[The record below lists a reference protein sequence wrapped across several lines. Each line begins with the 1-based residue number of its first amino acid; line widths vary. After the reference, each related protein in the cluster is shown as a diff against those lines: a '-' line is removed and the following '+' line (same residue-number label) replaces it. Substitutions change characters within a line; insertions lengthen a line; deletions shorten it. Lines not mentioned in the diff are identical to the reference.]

1 MQDKGIAHLG
11 IGMASGDDKA
21 VEAVKL
27 AVNSPLLETT
37 IQGASD
43 LIVNISGDISLY
55 DAYDAVEY
63 VRDITG
69 DEVNL
74 IMGARDDS
82 RDTDTCTVT
91 VFATGIDENAVKVA
105 AQPQAGNK
113 YAYTRRP
120 GQPMQ
125 GGAMGAGMPGGMPVM
140 PQMNGLG
147 QMGGQ
152 GMPQM
157 PNMPQP
163 MYGAQ
168 TGAGYTPNVG
178 PSMGNPIGAAGGI
191 GTLTGTLPTQ
201 GTGQTAQP
209 GIPTPSAPTQRSV
222 SSLSGIS
229 RPSAPLESKVEAKAI
244 KIPDFLRNN
253 K

>member
-1 MQDKGIAHLG
+1 
-11 IGMASGDDKA
+11 
-21 VEAVKL
+21 
-27 AVNSPLLETT
+27 
-37 IQGASD
+37 
-43 LIVNISGDISLY
+43 
-55 DAYDAVEY
+55 
-63 VRDITG
+63 
-69 DEVNL
+69 
-74 IMGARDDS
+74 MGARDDS

-91 VFATGIDENAVKVA
+91 VFATGIDENAVKVPV
-105 AQPQAGNK
+105 QPQAGNK

-120 GQPMQ
+120 GQQ
-125 GGAMGAGMPGGMPVM
+125 MPGGVVQPGMPVGMQGM

-152 GMPQM
+152 GIPPMPNM

-168 TGAGYTPNVG
+168 SGTGYTPGVA
-178 PSMGNPIGAAGGI
+178 PAMGGTIGAAGGV

-201 GTGQTAQP
+201 GTAGQTGQP
-209 GIPTPSAPTQRSV
+209 AIPTPSAPTQRSV